1 MTVAVALAVADGRGA
16 RACVQAAVPDRAD
29 RVCWRRGGALR
40 TVRGSPAP
48 AVTVNPRPSPAVA
61 RSAAGDSRR
70 PCFHRPAVCLTHRRA
85 SLGGLPA
92 RACDSGA
99 VGLPALRLLPFRH
112 SAIPP
117 VAAVRA
123 WRGGRHV

>member
-29 RVCWRRGGALR
+29 RVCWRRGVALR

-48 AVTVNPRPSPAVA
+48 SVTVNPRPSPAVA

-70 PCFHRPAVCLTHRRA
+70 PCFHRPAVCLTYRRA
-85 SLGGLPA
+85 SLGGRSA
-92 RACDSGA
+92 RACNSGA
-99 VGLPALRLLPFRH
+99 VGLPAVRLPPFRSPPFRRLRLF
-112 SAIPP
+112 
-117 VAAVRA
+117 RA
-123 WRGGRHV
+123 WRSGRDI